1 MTQDEER
8 DGQSRRIVF
17 TRSNEK
23 YSPEKIIEALK
34 ATRGM
39 IATAA
44 RVLGCSRQ
52 TIYESIARHPEI
64 NAVVAGERDLML
76 DTAELRLMEAVEAG
90 ESWAVKFFLT
100 TQGQVRGYIERPQ
113 KQEEDNTIR
122 VFIEPSP
129 KARRLQELE
138 ERKDLCSPPTC
149 VVIPPDSEE
158 PNP

>member
-8 DGQSRRIVF
+8 DGQNRRIVF
-17 TRSNEK
+17 TQHSNEK
-23 YSPEKIIEALK
+23 YSPMKIIEALK

-44 RVLGCSRQ
+44 RLLGCSRQ

-76 DTAELRLMEAVEAG
+76 DTAELRLMEAIEAG

-113 KQEEDNTIR
+113 KPEEDNTIR
-122 VFIEPSP
+122 VLIEPSP
-129 KARRLQELE
+129 SQLKRLSEQNARTIEHTG
-138 ERKDLCSPPTC
+138 DFT
-149 VVIPPDSEE
+149 D
-158 PNP
+158 